1 MKAGLGERACG
12 VSGVWAEMGGR
23 RLVPSRGGGWFAWGR
38 GAGRGGFGSCHL
50 VGVLY
55 RDPLR
60 QQTFKLGPGGVRG
73 TWEEIVG
80 SSGVDW

>member
-1 MKAGLGERACG
+1 MWGEWGVGRNGWEEAGAK
-12 VSGVWAEMGGR
+12 
-23 RLVPSRGGGWFAWGR
+23 PGGGWFAWGR

-60 QQTFKLGPGGVRG
+60 QQTFKLGRGGVRG